1 VTLVLLLVAVQVV
14 LKLSQVPRMT
24 IIVAA
29 AVAIH
34 ISWRTMLERADA
46 LALVP
51 LGISVATPVLAAA
64 IGAGML
70 SILAMLAWVRRGQQH
85 EG

>member
-1 VTLVLLLVAVQVV
+1 
-14 LKLSQVPRMT
+14 
-24 IIVAA
+24 
-29 AVAIH
+29 
-34 ISWRTMLERADA
+34 MLERADA

-51 LGISVATPVLAAA
+51 LGVSVATPVLAAA